1 MEQRLPP
8 ASRGAAGPLGRVMV
22 MGRGRRGGR
31 GRYKLVAE
39 DGGGP
44 LAAHYGRHG
53 APAPASGSPRRRSVR
68 RRQPRYSPPPAP
80 ETIWPVGARP
90 VRPSSHGDP
99 RRDGAWVWDPGR
111 RARGGRTVAAES
123 RRRRRWWFG
132 DGEFAW
138 LVGLGLMAA
147 TLGSNF
153 LRVTSHFMDAAMCV
167 FFSHFI
173 CLLRLLAAEWNVY
186 AGH

>member
-22 MGRGRRGGR
+22 MGRGRRGRR

-53 APAPASGSPRRRSVR
+53 GPAPASGSPRRRSVR

-99 RRDGAWVWDPGR
+99 RRDGAWIWDPGR
-111 RARGGRTVAAES
+111 RARGGRTVAAERR
-123 RRRRRWWFG
+123 RRRRRWCG
-132 DGEFAW
+132 DGEFAFGW
-138 LVGLGLMAA
+138 LVGWVGFDGCDAGLEFYV
-147 TLGSNF
+147 GH
-153 LRVTSHFMDAAMCV
+153 VTFYGRGNVCFFFHFPDV
-167 FFSHFI
+167 F
-173 CLLRLLAAEWNVY
+173 
-186 AGH
+186 

>member
-53 APAPASGSPRRRSVR
+53 GPRPASGSPRRRSVR

-90 VRPSSHGDP
+90 VRPSPHGDP

-111 RARGGRTVAAES
+111 RARRGAAGRW
-123 RRRRRWWFG
+123 RRRGG
-132 DGEFAW
+132 DGGAGGAGMGNLLLVGW

-153 LRVTSHFMDAAMCV
+153 MWVTSRF
-167 FFSHFI
+167 
-173 CLLRLLAAEWNVY
+173 
-186 AGH
+186 